1 MAARMIPGMSKL
13 VDVSRLS
20 FTEIGAQRR
29 RRAAVA
35 FITGSVLFVTSAAA
49 MISNGASA
57 QGPGGG
63 FFSSV
68 FAPSH
73 VSYEAY
79 APSYQSRP
87 TWQYVQPSPYMETS
101 PFDSGRH
108 IGAQPYGYA
117 DFPVGPPSNASKR
130 NKPRSAKVGNNRKPA
145 PYSVAANYSSHRPV
159 CVRLCDGFFFPASVP
174 AGANNAASEEAA
186 CTGLCPDAPIALY
199 YRPRGSDKIEDAI
212 SLTGQPYSAL
222 PIALRFRSTQD
233 NTCTCHRSLASALS
247 PLHDSTLRKGDAL
260 MTPKGFMVF
269 SGVEQG
275 THTPRDFAALAAATL
290 PKDQRATLQALE
302 RVSQAPQRGVTRSWL
317 AAEALAPGSTE
328 TATVAPGSTQTVTRE
343 MTDKIRF
350 VERPD

>member
-1 MAARMIPGMSKL
+1 
-13 VDVSRLS
+13 
-20 FTEIGAQRR
+20 
-29 RRAAVA
+29 
-35 FITGSVLFVTSAAA
+35 

-57 QGPGGG
+57 QGPGAG

-68 FAPSH
+68 FAPAH

-79 APSYQSRP
+79 APSYQRP
-87 TWQYVQPSPYMETS
+87 TWQYMQPSPYMETS
-101 PFDSGRH
+101 PFNPGRH
-108 IGAQPYGYA
+108 FGAQPYGVA
-117 DFPVGPPSNASKR
+117 DFPIGAPSNAGKR
-130 NKPRSAKVGNNRKPA
+130 NKARSAKAGNNRKPA
-145 PYSVAANYSSHRPV
+145 PYSVATNYSSHRPV

-174 AGANNAASEEAA
+174 AGASNAASEEAA

-212 SLTGQPYSAL
+212 SATGQPYSAL

-269 SGVEQG
+269 HGVEQAK
-275 THTPRDFAALAAATL
+275 HTPGDFAALAAATL
-290 PKDQRATLQALE
+290 PKDQRATLQSLE

-317 AAEALAPGSTE
+317 AAEALPPGS
-328 TATVAPGSTQTVTRE
+328 TVAPGATETATRE